1 MGSIS
6 RMNQR
11 SRLFEENEELM
22 SKLEAQYESIG
33 AKDVYWDDESEPYI
47 ELVGNLALQ
56 TIFVQD
62 AFSALRLPVTFCK
75 IYCDG
80 EYVDEDEFREQL
92 ESEHERM
99 NLFLKENAKYLP
111 LVKE

>member
-33 AKDVYWDDESEPYI
+33 AIDVYWDDESEPYI
-47 ELVGNLALQ
+47 ELVGNLALE
-56 TIFVQD
+56 TINT
-62 AFSALRLPVTFCK
+62 FSALRLPVTFCK